1 MTTRTLTDFYWIS
14 ITLFALMMAAS
25 GVMYLV
31 DAPLKER
38 FTHLGFPSYFRIEL
52 ATFKLAGAVVLLLP
66 FPDFM
71 KEWAFAGFFIVLAS
85 ASIAHRGS
93 GDGPKKVITPMF
105 VAAILAL
112 SYIAF
117 RHLGHA

>member
-1 MTTRTLTDFYWIS
+1 MKMLSGFYWIS

-31 DAPLKER
+31 NARFKER

-52 ATFKLAGAVVLLLP
+52 GMLKLAGAVVLLLP

-71 KEWAFAGFFIVLAS
+71 KEWAFAGFFSVLAS
-85 ASIAHRGS
+85 ASIAHHVS
-93 GDGPKKVITPMF
+93 GDGPKKVMTPIC
-105 VAAILAL
+105 VAVILTF
-112 SYIAF
+112 SYVAF